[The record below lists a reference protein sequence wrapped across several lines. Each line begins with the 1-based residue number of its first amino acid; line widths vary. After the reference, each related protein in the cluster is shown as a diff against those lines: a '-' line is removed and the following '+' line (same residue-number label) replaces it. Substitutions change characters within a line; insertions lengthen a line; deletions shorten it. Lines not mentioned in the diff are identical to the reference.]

1 VRPNDKKGFG
11 MDIHLRALE
20 LACSKLCHDV
30 ISPIGAVN
38 NGLELLEEEDDAA
51 LKEEATALAQRSA
64 KRASILLQ
72 VYRSAFGNAGNQQTF
87 GPREAVALA
96 QEFLQTGKSQLTA
109 DDLPDSSACP
119 AGYGKLVLNLIIIGA
134 DALPRGGTIRLQVR
148 SPQQGAGAIEVD
160 CAGQQIAWSEEF
172 GRAVN
177 RRLQA
182 EELTAHN
189 ILPYVSATFAE
200 RLGMALTISQTGAG
214 NLGIRAASR

>member
-1 VRPNDKKGFG
+1 

-38 NGLELLEEEDDAA
+38 NGLELLEEEEDAA

-96 QEFLQTGKSQLTA
+96 QEFLQNGKAQLTTG
-109 DDLPDSSACP
+109 DLPESASVP
-119 AGYGKLVLNLIIIGA
+119 AGYGKLALNLVILGS
-134 DALPRGGTIRLQVR
+134 DALPRGGTIHLQVR
-148 SPQQGAGAIEVD
+148 SPRLGAGAIEVD
-160 CAGQQIAWSEEF
+160 CAGQQIAWSDEF
-172 GRAVN
+172 VRAVN
-177 RRLQA
+177 RNLQA

-189 ILPYVSATFAE
+189 ILPYVAATFAD
-200 RLGMALTISQTGAG
+200 RLGMAMSINQSGVG
-214 NLGIRAASR
+214 ILGIRAASR

>member
-1 VRPNDKKGFG
+1 
-11 MDIHLRALE
+11 MDIQLRALE

-38 NGLELLEEEDDAA
+38 NGLELLEEEEDAA

-64 KRASILLQ
+64 RRASILLQ

-96 QEFLQTGKSQLTA
+96 QEFLR
-109 DDLPDSSACP
+109 D
-119 AGYGKLVLNLIIIGA
+119 
-134 DALPRGGTIRLQVR
+134 R
-148 SPQQGAGAIEVD
+148 QGAAERRPTCRSHPPSRRATASWPSTSSSSRPTPCRAAARSSSRSVRRSWAQGAIEVD

-172 GRAVN
+172 ARAIGGK
-177 RRLQA
+177 LQA

-189 ILPYVSATFAE
+189 ILPYVASAFAQ
-200 RLGMALTISQTGAG
+200 RIGMTLSVSQQGPG
-214 NLGIRAASR
+214 ILGIRAASR

>member
-1 VRPNDKKGFG
+1 

-38 NGLELLEEEDDAA
+38 NGLELLEEEDDSA
-51 LKEEATALAQRSA
+51 LREEAAGLAQRSA

-96 QEFLQTGKSQLTA
+96 QEFLQSGKAQLNA
-109 DDLPDSSACP
+109 GNLPDSNSVP
-119 AGYGKLVLNLIIIGA
+119 AGYGKLALNLIILGA
-134 DALPRGGTIRLQVR
+134 DALPRGGTINLQVR
-148 SPQQGAGAIEVD
+148 SPQLGRGAIELD
-160 CAGQQIAWSEEF
+160 CVGQQIAWSEEF
-172 GRAVN
+172 RRAID
-177 RRLQA
+177 RKLQP

-189 ILPYVSATFAE
+189 ILPYVSAAFAH
-200 RLGMALTISQTGAG
+200 RLGMTLAISQSGPG
-214 NLGIRAASR
+214 NLGILATSR

>member
-1 VRPNDKKGFG
+1 MN
-11 MDIHLRALE
+11 IHLRALE

-72 VYRSAFGNAGNQQTF
+72 VYRSAFGNAGNQQSF

-96 QEFLQTGKSQLTA
+96 QEFLQNGKAQLA
-109 DDLPDSSACP
+109 AADLPDSAAVP
-119 AGYGKLVLNLIIIGA
+119 AGYGKLALNLIILGA
-134 DALPRGGTIRLQVR
+134 DALPRGGTINFLVR
-148 SPQQGAGAIEVD
+148 SPQLGAGAIELD
-160 CAGQQIAWSEEF
+160 CAGQQIAWSDEF
-172 GRAVN
+172 ARAID
-177 RRLQA
+177 RTLQA
-182 EELTAHN
+182 EDLTAHN

-200 RLGMALTISQTGAG
+200 RLGMRLSISQSRPG

>member
-1 VRPNDKKGFG
+1 

-38 NGLELLEEEDDAA
+38 NGLELLEEEDDSA
-51 LKEEATALAQRSA
+51 LREEAAGLAQRSA

-96 QEFLQTGKSQLTA
+96 QELLQSGKTQLNA
-109 DDLPDSSACP
+109 GNLPESSSVP
-119 AGYGKLVLNLIIIGA
+119 AGYGKLALNLIILGA
-134 DALPRGGTIRLQVR
+134 DALPRGGTINLQVR
-148 SPQQGAGAIEVD
+148 SPQLGRGAIELD
-160 CAGQQIAWSEEF
+160 CAGQQIAWSDEF
-172 GRAVN
+172 RRAIDRN
-177 RRLQA
+177 LQP

-189 ILPYVSATFAE
+189 ILPYVSAAFAH
-200 RLGMALTISQTGAG
+200 RLGMTLAISQSGPG
-214 NLGIRAASR
+214 NLGILATSR

>member
-1 VRPNDKKGFG
+1 

-64 KRASILLQ
+64 RRASILLQ
-72 VYRSAFGNAGNQQTF
+72 VYRSAFGNAGNQPTF

-96 QEFLQTGKSQLTA
+96 QEFLQSGKAQLTA
-109 DDLPDSSACP
+109 GDLPEAAAVP
-119 AGYGKLVLNLIIIGA
+119 AGFGKLVLNLVIMGA
-134 DALPRGGTIRLQVR
+134 DALPRGGTVALVVR
-148 SPQQGAGAIEVD
+148 SPQLGNGAIQID

-172 GRAVN
+172 GRAIGRN
-177 RRLQA
+177 LQA

-189 ILPYVSATFAE
+189 ILPYVSSMFAE
-200 RLGMALTISQTGAG
+200 RLGMTLSISQSGPG
-214 NLGIRAASR
+214 ILGIRATSR

>member
-1 VRPNDKKGFG
+1 

-64 KRASILLQ
+64 KRASVLLQ

-96 QEFLQTGKSQLTA
+96 QEFLQTGKTQLTVG
-109 DDLPDSSACP
+109 DLPESSSVP
-119 AGYGKLVLNLIIIGA
+119 AGYGKLALNLIILGS
-134 DALPRGGTIRLQVR
+134 DALPRGGTIRFQVR
-148 SPQQGAGAIEVD
+148 SPQLGTGKIELD
-160 CAGQQIAWSEEF
+160 CAGQQIAWSDEF
-172 GRAVN
+172 ARAIKGG
-177 RRLQA
+177 LQA

-189 ILPYVSATFAE
+189 ILPYVSVAFAQ
-200 RLGMALTISQTGAG
+200 RLGMTLAINQSGPG
-214 NLGIRAASR
+214 ILGILATSR

>member
-1 VRPNDKKGFG
+1 

-51 LKEEATALAQRSA
+51 LREEAAGLAQRSA
-64 KRASILLQ
+64 KRASVLLQ

-96 QEFLQTGKSQLTA
+96 QEFLQSGKAQLNA
-109 DDLPDSSACP
+109 VDLPDSNSVP
-119 AGYGKLVLNLIIIGA
+119 AGYGKLALNLIILGA
-134 DALPRGGTIRLQVR
+134 DALPRGGTIKLQVR
-148 SPQQGAGAIEVD
+148 SPQLGTGAIELD

-172 GRAVN
+172 GRAIN
-177 RRLQA
+177 RSLQP
-182 EELTAHN
+182 EDLTAHN
-189 ILPYVSATFAE
+189 ILPYVSAAFAQ
-200 RLGMALTISQTGAG
+200 RLGMTLSISQPGPG
-214 NLGIRAASR
+214 NLGILATSR

>member
-1 VRPNDKKGFG
+1 

-38 NGLELLEEEDDAA
+38 NGLELLEEEEDAA
-51 LKEEATALAQRSA
+51 LKEEATGLAQRSA

-72 VYRSAFGNAGNQQTF
+72 LYRSAFGNAGNQQSF

-96 QEFLQTGKSQLTA
+96 QEFLHTGKAQLTA
-109 DDLPDSSACP
+109 DDLPESGSMP
-119 AGYGKLVLNLIIIGA
+119 AGYGKLILNLIVLGA

-148 SPQQGAGAIEVD
+148 SPQLGAGSIELD
-160 CAGQQIAWSEEF
+160 CAGQQIAWSDELA
-172 GRAVN
+172 RAVKRN
-177 RRLQA
+177 LQA

-189 ILPYVSATFAE
+189 ILPYMSATFAE
-200 RLGMALTISQTGAG
+200 RLGLALSIDQSGPG
-214 NLGIRAASR
+214 ILGIRAASR

>member
-1 VRPNDKKGFG
+1 MN
-11 MDIHLRALE
+11 IHLRALE

-64 KRASILLQ
+64 KRASVLLQ

-87 GPREAVALA
+87 GPREAVTLA
-96 QEFLQTGKSQLTA
+96 QELLQTGKAQLSA
-109 DDLPDSSACP
+109 GDLPDSTTLP
-119 AGYGKLVLNLIIIGA
+119 AGYGKLALNLIILGA
-134 DALPRGGTIRLQVR
+134 DALPRGGTISFLVR
-148 SPQQGAGAIEVD
+148 SPQLGTGSIEVE

-172 GRAVN
+172 GRAVD
-177 RRLQA
+177 RKLQA
-182 EELTAHN
+182 EDLTAHN
-189 ILPYVSATFAE
+189 ILPYLSAAFAD
-200 RLGMALTISQTGAG
+200 RLGMRLLISQSGPG

>member
-1 VRPNDKKGFG
+1 
-11 MDIHLRALE
+11 MDIQLRALE

-38 NGLELLEEEDDAA
+38 NGLELLEEEEDAA
-51 LKEEATALAQRSA
+51 LKEEATGLAQRSA

-96 QEFLQTGKSQLTA
+96 QEFLVTGKAQLNA
-109 DDLPDSSACP
+109 PDLPESSAIP
-119 AGYGKLVLNLIIIGA
+119 AGYGKLALNLIILGA
-134 DALPRGGTIRLQVR
+134 DSLPRGGTIQFKVR
-148 SPQQGAGAIEVD
+148 SPQLGQGAIEVD

-172 GRAVN
+172 ARAIGGK
-177 RRLQA
+177 LQA

-189 ILPYVSATFAE
+189 ILPYVASAFAQ
-200 RLGMALTISQTGAG
+200 RIGMTLSVSQQGPG
-214 NLGIRAASR
+214 ILGIRAASR

>member
-1 VRPNDKKGFG
+1 

-51 LKEEATALAQRSA
+51 LQEEATALAQRSA

-72 VYRSAFGNAGNQQTF
+72 VFRSAFGNAGNQQTF
-87 GPREAVALA
+87 GPREAFALG
-96 QEFLQTGKSQLTA
+96 QEFLQTGKAQLTA
-109 DDLPDSSACP
+109 PDLPDAAAVP
-119 AGYGKLVLNLIIIGA
+119 VGYGKIALNLIVLGA

-148 SPQQGAGAIEVD
+148 SPQLGAGGIELD

-172 GRAVN
+172 TRAVN
-177 RRLQA
+177 RNLQA

-189 ILPYVSATFAE
+189 ILPYLTGVFAH
-200 RLGMALTISQTGAG
+200 RLGMTFAISQPGPG
-214 NLGIRAASR
+214 ILGIRAGSR

>member
-1 VRPNDKKGFG
+1 
-11 MDIHLRALE
+11 MDIPLRALE

-72 VYRSAFGNAGNQQTF
+72 VFRSAFGNAGNQQTF
-87 GPREAVALA
+87 GPKEAVALA
-96 QEFLQTGKSQLTA
+96 QEYLQSSKAQLTTGE
-109 DDLPDSSACP
+109 LPDASAFP
-119 AGYGKLVLNLIIIGA
+119 VGYGKLALNLIILGA

-148 SPQQGAGAIEVD
+148 SPKLGTGAIEIE

-172 GRAVN
+172 GRAIGRN
-177 RRLQA
+177 LQA

-189 ILPYVSATFAE
+189 ILPYVSATFAQ
-200 RLGMALTISQTGAG
+200 RVGMTLSINQEGPG
-214 NLGIRAASR
+214 ILGIHATSR

>member
-1 VRPNDKKGFG
+1 

-38 NGLELLEEEDDAA
+38 NGLELLEEEEDAA

-96 QEFLQTGKSQLTA
+96 QEFLQNGKAQLTTG
-109 DDLPDSSACP
+109 DLPESASVP
-119 AGYGKLVLNLIIIGA
+119 AGYGKLALNLVILGS
-134 DALPRGGTIRLQVR
+134 DALPRGGTIHLQVR
-148 SPQQGAGAIEVD
+148 SPQLGAGAIEVD
-160 CAGQQIAWSEEF
+160 CAGQQIAWSDEF
-172 GRAVN
+172 ARAVN
-177 RRLQA
+177 RNLQA

-189 ILPYVSATFAE
+189 ILPYVAATFAD
-200 RLGMALTISQTGAG
+200 RLGMAMSINQSGAG
-214 NLGIRAASR
+214 ILGIRAASR

>member
-1 VRPNDKKGFG
+1 MN
-11 MDIHLRALE
+11 IHLRALE

-72 VYRSAFGNAGNQQTF
+72 VYRSAFGNAGNQQSF
-87 GPREAVALA
+87 GPREAAALA
-96 QEFLQTGKSQLTA
+96 QEFLLNGKAQLTA
-109 DDLPDSSACP
+109 ADLPDSAAVP
-119 AGYGKLVLNLIIIGA
+119 AGYGKLALNLIILGA
-134 DALPRGGTIRLQVR
+134 DALPRGGTINFLVR
-148 SPQQGAGAIEVD
+148 SPQRGAGAIELD
-160 CAGQQIAWSEEF
+160 CAGQQIAWSDEF
-172 GRAVN
+172 ARAID
-177 RRLQA
+177 RTLQA
-182 EELTAHN
+182 EDLTAHN

-200 RLGMALTISQTGAG
+200 RLGMRLSISQSRPG

>member
-1 VRPNDKKGFG
+1 
-11 MDIHLRALE
+11 MDIQLRALE

-38 NGLELLEEEDDAA
+38 NGLELLEEEEDAA
-51 LKEEATALAQRSA
+51 LKEEATGLAQRSA

-96 QEFLQTGKSQLTA
+96 QEFLANGKAQLDA
-109 DDLPDSSACP
+109 PDLPDSSTIP
-119 AGYGKLVLNLIIIGA
+119 AGYGKLALNLIILGA
-134 DALPRGGTIRLQVR
+134 DSLPRGGTIRFQVR
-148 SPQQGAGAIEVD
+148 SPQLGQGSIEVD

-172 GRAVN
+172 ARAIGGK
-177 RRLQA
+177 LQA

-189 ILPYVSATFAE
+189 ILPYVASAFAQ
-200 RLGMALTISQTGAG
+200 RIGLTLSVSQQGPG
-214 NLGIRAASR
+214 ILGIRAASR

>member
-1 VRPNDKKGFG
+1 

-96 QEFLQTGKSQLTA
+96 QEFLQNGKAQLTA
-109 DDLPDSSACP
+109 GDLPESTGMP
-119 AGYGKLVLNLIIIGA
+119 AGYGKLALNLIILGA
-134 DALPRGGTIRLQVR
+134 DALPRGGTIRVQVH
-148 SPQQGAGAIEVD
+148 SPNLGAGAIELD
-160 CAGQQIAWSEEF
+160 CAGQQIAWSDEF
-172 GRAVN
+172 ARAISRN
-177 RRLQA
+177 LQA
-182 EELTAHN
+182 DELTAHN
-189 ILPYVSATFAE
+189 ILPYVSATFAA
-200 RLGMALTISQTGAG
+200 RLGMALSISQARPGILA
-214 NLGIRAASR
+214 IRAASR

>member
-1 VRPNDKKGFG
+1 

-38 NGLELLEEEDDAA
+38 NGLELLEEEDDGA

-64 KRASILLQ
+64 RRASILLQ

-96 QEFLQTGKSQLTA
+96 QDYLQTGKAQLTA
-109 DDLPDSSACP
+109 ADLPDSSTVP
-119 AGYGKLVLNLIIIGA
+119 TGYGKLILNLIILAA
-134 DALPRGGTIRLQVR
+134 DALPRGGTINLVVR
-148 SPQQGAGAIEVD
+148 SPQLGAGSIELD

-172 GRAVN
+172 GRAIN
-177 RRLQA
+177 RNLQA

-189 ILPYVSATFAE
+189 ILPYISATFAQ
-200 RLGMALTISQTGAG
+200 RLGMTLAINQSGPG
-214 NLGIRAASR
+214 ILGIRAASR

>member
-1 VRPNDKKGFG
+1 
-11 MDIHLRALE
+11 MDIHLRAFE

-72 VYRSAFGNAGNQQTF
+72 VFRSAFGNAGNQQTF

-96 QEFLQTGKSQLTA
+96 QDYLQSSKAQLTTGE
-109 DDLPDSSACP
+109 LPDSSAFP
-119 AGYGKLVLNLIIIGA
+119 AGYGKVALNLIILGA

-148 SPQQGAGAIEVD
+148 SPKVGPGSIEID

-172 GRAVN
+172 SRAIGRN
-177 RRLQA
+177 LQA

-189 ILPYVSATFAE
+189 ILPYISATFAQ
-200 RLGMALTISQTGAG
+200 RLGMTLSINQEGPG
-214 NLGIRAASR
+214 ILGIHATSR

>member
-1 VRPNDKKGFG
+1 
-11 MDIHLRALE
+11 MDIQLRALE

-38 NGLELLEEEDDAA
+38 NGLELLEEEEDAA
-51 LKEEATALAQRSA
+51 LKEEATGLAQRSA

-96 QEFLQTGKSQLTA
+96 QEFLVTGKAQLNA
-109 DDLPDSSACP
+109 PDLPESSTIP
-119 AGYGKLVLNLIIIGA
+119 AGYGKLALNLIILGA
-134 DALPRGGTIRLQVR
+134 DSLPRGGTIQFKVR
-148 SPQQGAGAIEVD
+148 SPQLGQGAIEVD

-172 GRAVN
+172 ARAIGGK
-177 RRLQA
+177 LQA

-189 ILPYVSATFAE
+189 ILPYVASAFAQ
-200 RLGMALTISQTGAG
+200 RIGMTLSISQQGPG
-214 NLGIRAASR
+214 ILGIRAASR